1 MNFWNELER
10 VDMYFS
16 IKSDIPHLSYILYKN
31 PNSPPFE
38 GDLRG
43 LKFTGKFTNGID
55 THYEIVTKLDDM
67 QFLKVARQLNLDFY
81 LNPEVSA
88 ACPYHL
94 KALWET
100 LRSCIAGKAPKVD
113 ITPEQFFQKTQNQE
127 IIIGPI
133 INDLEFTYKLFDDYN
148 ISAIKMNSPID
159 MRSCFMLKLNPKE
172 AITTT
177 EFIQKAYVLSLFLT
191 IRRGGIYTAHE
202 EFVDKLVLLSKNW
215 LDEGNDDVG

>member
-1 MNFWNELER
+1 
-10 VDMYFS
+10 MYFS
-16 IKSDIPHLSYILYKN
+16 IKSDIPHLSYILVKN

-38 GDLRG
+38 QDLRG
-43 LKFTGKFTNGID
+43 LKFTGQFVNGVD
-55 THYEIVTKLDDM
+55 TQYEIKTELDDM

-81 LNPEVSA
+81 LNSEVAA

-100 LRSCIAGKAPKVD
+100 LRSCIAGRPPKGD
-113 ITPEQFFQKTQNQE
+113 ITDEQFFQKTQNQE

-133 INDLEFTYKLFDDYN
+133 VNDLEFSVKLFDDYN
-148 ISAIKMNSPID
+148 INASSVESTIE

-172 AITTT
+172 AMTTS

-202 EFVDKLVLLSKNW
+202 AFVDKLITISKTW
-215 LDEGNDDVG
+215 LDEGNEDVG